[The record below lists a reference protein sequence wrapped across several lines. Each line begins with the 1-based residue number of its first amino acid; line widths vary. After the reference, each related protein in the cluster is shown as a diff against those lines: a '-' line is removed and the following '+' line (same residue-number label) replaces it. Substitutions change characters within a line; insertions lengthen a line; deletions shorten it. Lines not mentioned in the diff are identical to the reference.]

1 MRRREF
7 STFFLIALSICSVAS
22 ARIAKPWQ
30 TPPPAQYLDKME
42 KELGAVQCVGDVRRW
57 ERRYEY
63 HRSRTGTVYHLDTA
77 VIDFQ
82 LREAGKFGFR
92 SGREF
97 VDTIEPEIDDRPYKI
112 AFGNYDLLRDKLT
125 VETCGPNVG

>member
-1 MRRREF
+1 MAN
-7 STFFLIALSICSVAS
+7 TAS
-22 ARIAKPWQ
+22 G
-30 TPPPAQYLDKME
+30 QYLDKME

-63 HRSRTGTVYHLDTA
+63 HRWRTGTVYHLDTA

-92 SGREF
+92 SGRKF
-97 VDTIEPEIDDRPYKI
+97 VDTIEPEIDDRPTRSHSATTI
-112 AFGNYDLLRDKLT
+112 CCATN
-125 VETCGPNVG
+125 